1 MNSEL
6 GFLNFGDITSGGI
19 CPTVWLYFSWRPK
32 VMIMSSLAVGSG
44 DLEDSDLGAL
54 KILTQFAEAN
64 YEMLEMKLLI
74 GE

>member
-1 MNSEL
+1 
-6 GFLNFGDITSGGI
+6 
-19 CPTVWLYFSWRPK
+19 
-32 VMIMSSLAVGSG
+32 MIMSSLAVGSG